1 MPFSNH
7 EVFRALELVMPPDA
21 VHAFR
26 AESGVRP
33 DEPCRFWVS
42 DGLLLVLASFSA
54 EFESRVLTYRPDLVE
69 RVADVRR
76 NPGAFVDLM
85 RIELS
90 DPHP

>member
-1 MPFSNH
+1 
-7 EVFRALELVMPPDA
+7 MPPDA
-21 VHAFR
+21 IQAFR
-26 AESGVRP
+26 AEIGAHP

-42 DGLLLVLASFSA
+42 DGLLLVLASISA
-54 EFESRVLTYRPDLVE
+54 EFEGRVLTHRPDLVE

-85 RIELS
+85 RTELS